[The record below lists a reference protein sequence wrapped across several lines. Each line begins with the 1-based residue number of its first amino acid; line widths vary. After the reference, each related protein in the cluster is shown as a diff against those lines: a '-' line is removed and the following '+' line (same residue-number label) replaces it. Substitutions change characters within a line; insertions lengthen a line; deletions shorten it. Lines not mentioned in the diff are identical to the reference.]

1 MDCRIHSE
9 IQMPNS
15 CLYLDKS
22 VSEAALLERTEVN
35 FSKLYRSNSQ
45 QKQKSPRPNS
55 RNSFH
60 RKQSV
65 SPGRRPSNDNLG
77 HMSRSPYRHSGNKP
91 KSGYNGF
98 QRSKSNSK
106 FRSTGSLQGSPS
118 HSFRRSGSRMS
129 RSPSVYT
136 RSPNTGKFRKVHR
149 VSSQGKFQN
158 KGSSQTRSGRPVSPR
173 EGKNCFRCG
182 SSSYL
187 TQDCVHYACSD
198 NVCTHCGLQHESSAC
213 KSSQA

>member
-1 MDCRIHSE
+1 MDCRIQSE
-9 IQMPNS
+9 IQMPRS

-35 FSKLYRSNSQ
+35 YSKVYRSNSQ

-65 SPGRRPSNDNLG
+65 SPGRRPSNNNSG

-98 QRSKSNSK
+98 PRSKSNSK
-106 FRSTGSLQGSPS
+106 FWSPGGRTYQRSISYTFQ
-118 HSFRRSGSRMS
+118 RSGSHFKSPGGRSYRRMS
-129 RSPSVYT
+129 RSPSV
-136 RSPNTGKFRKVHR
+136 
-149 VSSQGKFQN
+149 
-158 KGSSQTRSGRPVSPR
+158 
-173 EGKNCFRCG
+173 
-182 SSSYL
+182 
-187 TQDCVHYACSD
+187 
-198 NVCTHCGLQHESSAC
+198 
-213 KSSQA
+213 